1 MTECATE
8 LVPDHFFVPQKKP
21 EDIAISAGFITCIA
35 IPSNISSSTNNS
47 PQWRDIM
54 GMKNDFNVDVYQHVT
69 YHKRPQQT
77 TPLSFNK
84 NMSEYFTNVLF
95 VRMFSGLFCHW

>member
-1 MTECATE
+1 
-8 LVPDHFFVPQKKP
+8 
-21 EDIAISAGFITCIA
+21 
-35 IPSNISSSTNNS
+35 
-47 PQWRDIM
+47 M

-95 VRMFSGLFCHW
+95 VRMFSGLFCH